1 VKADKDA
8 ATREVQ
14 INLILERFKP
24 KIIKLNV
31 ICDSPGDE
39 K

>member
-14 INLILERFKP
+14 INLILEGFRR
-24 KIIKLNV
+24 KIIHGFDV
-31 ICDSPGDE
+31 IF
-39 K
+39 